1 MRGQQRVP
9 ARLRRPTRP
18 RCGEDVRQ
26 MFLKAIDCFLAQ
38 HLQPSVLL
46 LGQTYKPGVTAL
58 KMVTKWEAEKPYRNE
73 PALCVLDPPPSA
85 PLLHGLLHGWMGVT
99 DAKGALE

>member
-1 MRGQQRVP
+1 
-9 ARLRRPTRP
+9 
-18 RCGEDVRQ
+18 

-73 PALCVLDPPPSA
+73 PACVYWT
-85 PLLHGLLHGWMGVT
+85 LHPQRHYCMDFCT
-99 DAKGALE
+99 DG